1 MSASHLN
8 RVVGD
13 ESHTDP
19 LFQPLGPSSLQLTAR
34 FSRMLAGTS
43 DWGSIGAGAAATKEA
58 TARRVMREAVM
69 LTMMPACGDGY
80 SLVQEVVCCECDEVL
95 LK

>member
-8 RVVGD
+8 RVVDD

-34 FSRMLAGTS
+34 FSSMLTGIF
-43 DWGSIGAGAAATKEA
+43 DWGSTGAGAAVAKEA
-58 TARRVMREAVM
+58 TASRVMREAVM
-69 LTMMPACGDGY
+69 LTMMPVCGDGY
-80 SLVQEVVCCECDEVL
+80 YPIKRWYVVNVMECC
-95 LK
+95 